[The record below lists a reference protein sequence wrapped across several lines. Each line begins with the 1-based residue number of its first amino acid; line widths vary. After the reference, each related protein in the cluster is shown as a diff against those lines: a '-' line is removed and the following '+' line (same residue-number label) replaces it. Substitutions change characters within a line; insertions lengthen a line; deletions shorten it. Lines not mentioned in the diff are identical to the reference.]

1 VPCIPRFGGAAVT
14 RGVDDGVTA
23 TILSLQPSKLF
34 SSGKGPQK
42 IANVTPKLKVPV
54 SQKVGYRSVMRGFKP
69 RFKPCYDSRQ
79 SLDLLFQRRADLLR
93 LEAANACVSD
103 PSARDKIGA

>member
-1 VPCIPRFGGAAVT
+1 MVDEAPSVPCIPRFGGAAVT

-42 IANVTPKLKVPV
+42 NSQRDAKTEGARVTEGWVP
-54 SQKVGYRSVMRGFKP
+54 
-69 RFKPCYDSRQ
+69 
-79 SLDLLFQRRADLLR
+79 QRHARLQAALQAVLR
-93 LEAANACVSD
+93 
-103 PSARDKIGA
+103 